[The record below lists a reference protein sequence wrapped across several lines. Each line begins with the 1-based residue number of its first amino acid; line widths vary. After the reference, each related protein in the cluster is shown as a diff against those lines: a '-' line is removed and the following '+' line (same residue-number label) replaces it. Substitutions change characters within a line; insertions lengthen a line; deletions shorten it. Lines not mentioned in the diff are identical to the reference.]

1 MAINSA
7 FQAQGL
13 TFNVT
18 TNATP
23 STASAQTIQFVPTSA
38 GGSTTATYAGIN
50 QCPTQARVVNTGTG
64 IVYLSITS
72 AARVAVIPTAGVPQ
86 QEYPILPGEDIVF
99 TLNTAP
105 QPSLTGTVD
114 QALFINTIST
124 VASQVLNI
132 TFGEGM

>member
-1 MAINSA
+1 MAINAA
-7 FQAQGL
+7 FGPQGL

-23 STASAQTIQFVPTSA
+23 ATASAQTIQFVPTST

-50 QCPTQARVVNTGTG
+50 YCPSQVRVVNTGTA

-72 AARVAVIPTAGVPQ
+72 AARVAVVPTAGTPS
-86 QEYPILPGEDIVF
+86 QEYPVLPNEDVVF
-99 TLNTAP
+99 TLSAQPQQSQTGNTN
-105 QPSLTGTVD
+105 L
-114 QALFINTIST
+114 ALFINTISAS
-124 VASQVLNI
+124 ASQVLNV